1 MAFVTAAANLRAA
14 NFEIPRCDVH
24 TAKRVAGKIVPAIA
38 TTTAAVV
45 GLVGMELLK
54 LAQASCLPPLAPS
67 LAPSFLPAAT
77 PPPSVSVARRRA
89 PTPAPRRRAPMP
101 PPPLPRAGDARDR
114 VLP

>member
-67 LAPSFLPAAT
+67 FPRPL
-77 PPPSVSVARRRA
+77 PPSC
-89 PTPAPRRRAPMP
+89 P
-101 PPPLPRAGDARDR
+101 PPPPQA
-114 VLP
+114 

>member
-54 LAQASCLPPLAPS
+54 LAQASCLPSLPPCFLPS
-67 LAPSFLPAAT
+67 LPRAVT
-77 PPPSVSVARRRA
+77 PPPRARALLAAVPLRHSYA
-89 PTPAPRRRAPMP
+89 TPT
-101 PPPLPRAGDARDR
+101 LPRAGNARDR
-114 VLP
+114 VVP